1 MNRVCLRNS
10 LRVPG
15 WLPSIVLLASFL
27 VALPAL
33 SVDVVWRDMSTQQQ
47 EDWVIRWDIPGS
59 IRHSKT
65 RTSAPAQQRRG
76 TQGAQQ
82 RRGVLAAQGRTG
94 IQGAEERRTTQGAQD
109 RRAGHASERT
119 YQYVEERGYRP
130 LGYYG
135 SVRQDS
141 R

>member
-1 MNRVCLRNS
+1 MKPPDFRNP
-10 LRVPG
+10 LAVPG
-15 WLPSIVLLASFL
+15 WLTCIVLLAGSL
-27 VALPAL
+27 VALPVL
-33 SVDVVWRDMSTQQQ
+33 SVDVAWRDMSTKEQ

-59 IRHSKT
+59 VRHSKT
-65 RTSAPAQQRRG
+65 RTSAPAQQRRA

-82 RRGVLAAQGRTG
+82 RHGVLAAQARSG
-94 IQGAEERRTTQGAQD
+94 IQGAEERRATQGAQD
-109 RRAGHASERT
+109 RRAGHASDRT
-119 YQYVEERGYRP
+119 YRYPEERGYRP